1 MKAVILAGGLRT
13 RLLRETTIG
22 PKPMVNIGGRPMLWH
37 IMKTYQQHG
46 VSDFVVCLG
55 HPRAS
60 SLFMYLPRYCIGT
73 ERRSAGHGSNRIINW
88 RRFRQVQRLPTCG
101 INSCTPLRNLQEFR
115 FAFLRA

>member
-13 RLLRETTIG
+13 RLLGETTIG

-55 HPRAS
+55 HK
-60 SLFMYLPRYCIGT
+60 GD
-73 ERRSAGHGSNRIINW
+73 IIKQLLCMGITMARCNC
-88 RRFRQVQRLPTCG
+88 RTFKHCREAVQR
-101 INSCTPLRNLQEFR
+101 
-115 FAFLRA
+115 